1 MDPNAVHIGSPGGG
15 LWRTRSGGSAWT
27 HLGVGALADETV
39 LHLERDRAM
48 EMGLKL
54 DEKMKVGGWELLF
67 RKARDGGS
75 DFLIH
80 AQPFRE

>member
-1 MDPNAVHIGSPGGG
+1 MKLLRESYMTAVKS
-15 LWRTRSGGSAWT
+15 
-27 HLGVGALADETV
+27 
-39 LHLERDRAM
+39 AM

-80 AQPFRE
+80 AQPLRE